1 MIFLVMLLL
10 TISLVGAL
18 RKSIFAPH
26 IVFSIIWALL
36 LLTFLLNQQYFFPVS
51 TKASLLIF
59 TGCACFIFGSIVMT
73 RRIKNNSRTLSLSQ
87 DIRSGYYTVFAL
99 LTIAALI
106 STAIENVGYLAMGM
120 DFNEILIKKAGEEE
134 TSRGFFLTVISM
146 FIAVPFIYVSVPVL
160 GLELCRK
167 KKRWWIIVLSVVIE
181 VLYVLQ
187 SARRSMLIYIMPAL
201 FYIIISNRQF
211 LLSKKEK
218 RRMMF
223 FFIVLSVIIIV
234 GISWLSFQRGT
245 SFQETGKEYIA
256 GCFPSFS
263 ERIEKCDTWYWGA
276 GTLHGLLVPI
286 IIGRN
291 FFVHSYPEW
300 WLKLDYL
307 VEAPDSIQIGPN
319 AYVNAFNTM
328 FYIPYLDYGFIG
340 IILISFIVGVI
351 YGGAYRKVVIRPS
364 SRNRAVFSVLLI
376 GVVGSLYTLY
386 FTQSPYILSFFY
398 LYFLFR
404 K

>member
-1 MIFLVMLLL
+1 MFFLVVLLL

-18 RKSIFAPH
+18 RKCIFAPH
-26 IVFSIIWALL
+26 IAFSIIWTLL
-36 LLTFLLNQQYFFPVS
+36 LLTFLINQHLFFPIS
-51 TKASLLIF
+51 IKASLLIF
-59 TGCACFIFGSIVMT
+59 TGCASFIFGSFVMT
-73 RRIKNNSRTLSLSQ
+73 RRIKSNSRSQ
-87 DIRSGYYTVFAL
+87 SISQEIRSGYYTVFAL

-106 STAIENVGYLAMGM
+106 STAIENIGYLAMGM

-146 FIAVPFIYVSVPVL
+146 FIAVPFVYVSVPVL

-167 KKRWWIIVLSVVIE
+167 KKRWWIIVLAVLIE

-211 LLSKKEK
+211 LLSNKEK
-218 RRMMF
+218 RKMIY
-223 FFIVLSVIIIV
+223 FFIILSAVIIV
-234 GISWLSFQRGT
+234 GISWLSFQRET
-245 SFQETGKEYIA
+245 SFQETGKEYVA

-263 ERIEKCDTWYWGA
+263 ERIEKCDTWYLGA

-286 IIGRN
+286 MIGRN

-328 FYIPYLDYGFIG
+328 FYIPYLDFGFLG
-340 IILISFIVGVI
+340 ILLISLIVGVI
-351 YGGAYRKVVIRPS
+351 YGRAYRKVVMRPS
-364 SRNRAVFSVLLI
+364 SRNRAIFSVLLI
-376 GVVGSLYTLY
+376 GLVGSLYTLY
-386 FTQSPYILSFFY
+386 FTQSPYMLSFFY